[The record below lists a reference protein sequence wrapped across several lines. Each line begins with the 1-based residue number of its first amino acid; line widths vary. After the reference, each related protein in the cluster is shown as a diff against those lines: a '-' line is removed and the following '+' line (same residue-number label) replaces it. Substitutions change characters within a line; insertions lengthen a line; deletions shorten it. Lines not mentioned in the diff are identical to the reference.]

1 MTASFGQF
9 KQSLRETS
17 HFSGEVGREAA
28 EAVQMV
34 EKQQIDGLLAKA
46 ETGLRGGDFTVAAG
60 SQTEII
66 AALEALLEK
75 IRHLQKTMDAN
86 SLEEKIAEA
95 LKKQEEIREE
105 SEKKPLEPEAAD
117 KLAAKQDELAKK
129 IDELSASAK
138 PEVQAA
144 LEQAKHEAQ
153 EAANSLLEQ
162 KQPEALAHE
171 DKAAVD
177 LKAAAHEAEKSQPA
191 SESKK
196 PETAEDAKRQE
207 LENKIDQLAA
217 AAEKLEKAAEA
228 ERQIAKD
235 ANQAAEKEGLK
246 SDQAANLE
254 KKNEEATEDAKSAE
268 KEWPTPCRK
277 PTKR

>member
-1 MTASFGQF
+1 M
-9 KQSLRETS
+9 
-17 HFSGEVGREAA
+17 GREAA

-46 ETGLRGGDFTVAAG
+46 ETGLRGGDFTAAAG

-66 AALEALLEK
+66 AALEALLQK

-86 SLEEKIAEA
+86 SLEQKIAEA

-105 SEKKPLEPEAAD
+105 SEKKPLEPEVAD

-129 IDELSASAK
+129 IDDLSAAAK
-138 PEVQAA
+138 PEVRAA

-171 DKAAVD
+171 DKAALD
-177 LKAAAHEAEKSQPA
+177 LKAAAHEAREIPTGQRAQASPRPPRTPSGRNWKTRSTNWPLPPRSWKRPPRPNGKSPRM
-191 SESKK
+191 
-196 PETAEDAKRQE
+196 PIRP
-207 LENKIDQLAA
+207 
-217 AAEKLEKAAEA
+217 
-228 ERQIAKD
+228 RRRKD
-235 ANQAAEKEGLK
+235 
-246 SDQAANLE
+246 
-254 KKNEEATEDAKSAE
+254 
-268 KEWPTPCRK
+268 
-277 PTKR
+277 